1 MFEKIKLVLNLK
13 AADKILF
20 IKLVLKKIELAK
32 KLFVLEIEQGEEV
45 FIPAEISINS
55 YPMSFRFYDS
65 ILNFTN
71 NSVSQ

>member
-32 KLFVLEIEQGEEV
+32 KLFVLEIE
-45 FIPAEISINS
+45 
-55 YPMSFRFYDS
+55 
-65 ILNFTN
+65 
-71 NSVSQ
+71 